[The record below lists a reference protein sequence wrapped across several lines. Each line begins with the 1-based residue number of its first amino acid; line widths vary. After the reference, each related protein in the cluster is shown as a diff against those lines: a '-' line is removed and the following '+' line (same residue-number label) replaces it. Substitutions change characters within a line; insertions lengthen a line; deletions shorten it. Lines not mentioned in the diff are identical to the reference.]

1 MHSRGTL
8 RLPIVLLLLALAGM
22 LPAQA
27 DVAAV
32 YDAILR
38 GDYQTGNDELARLL
52 ESESPAAPVLR
63 VKGWLDSVR
72 EVASSREQL
81 REQTFAWN
89 IEHAQTA
96 LTGQKTY
103 LALSFAAQA
112 HAYAPD
118 EQEYAA
124 QPWVRELKTQ
134 ALAAARDLEQDQHW
148 PEAHAHYVLLQRIY
162 PDDEQLTDLRE
173 RAARHARLE
182 LVYEDAETVKRRM
195 KGVTVELLK
204 KVLRQVNK
212 AYYQEPDFKRMAEG
226 ALHNLVALCE
236 TTKLY
241 NVDVFDG
248 VANPGAR
255 KYFLGKLE
263 QERQALRAKQQL
275 SYRDLEKL
283 FNEVDKHNRQSVSLP
298 QQLLIMEFLEGALV
312 ELSELDEF
320 TAVVW
325 PADAS
330 EFHKAMT
337 GNYLGVGIQLG
348 LHEFTGRLKVV
359 TPLDDSP
366 ALDAG
371 IQPDDLIIEVDGEST
386 KGWTSDKAIREITGE
401 AGSEVVLTLFR
412 PSTGQR
418 IPFTLVRR
426 QINLRTVRGVERVA
440 GNQGAAGWNYMLDD
454 QQGVAYIRLT
464 GFNPDSHNELA
475 GALRAAERQGMKAL
489 ILDLRYNPGGL
500 LDVAI
505 QTVSTFVAEGD
516 VVSTRGRQE
525 RTHRLPVHG
534 DALYEDLP
542 LVVLVNEG
550 SASASEILAGALRD
564 HNRAMVLGERTYG
577 KGSVQRVLGLARDSD
592 ARLKLTTALYYL
604 PSGRTPH
611 KKELHAKD
619 WGIVPD
625 WEVALTPKERRKIL
639 ERERSAFI
647 IKTAA
652 DDQATEQAD
661 EQTRQ
666 QELETL
672 KDDEEED
679 EDDFHLLTDEDVKL
693 LQSDPYEAPDVDP
706 QLETALLH
714 LRVKLA
720 GDLPWPRQLAANTG
734 KVAQP

>member
-1 MHSRGTL
+1 L
-8 RLPIVLLLLALAGM
+8 ALVLLLFAVAGT

-27 DVAAV
+27 DVEAV

-52 ESESPAAPVLR
+52 ESESPTAPVLR

-96 LTGQKTY
+96 LTEEKTY
-103 LALSFAAQA
+103 LALGFAAQA
-112 HAYAPD
+112 HAYAAD
-118 EQEYAA
+118 EPQYAA
-124 QPWVRELKTQ
+124 EPWVRELKTQ

-148 PEAHAHYVLLQRIY
+148 AEAHAHYLLLKRIY

-195 KGVTVELLK
+195 KGVTSKLLH
-204 KVLRQVNK
+204 KVLEQIDK
-212 AYYQEPDFKRMAEG
+212 GYYEKPDFKRMAEG

-236 TTKLY
+236 TTELY
-241 NVDVFDG
+241 DVDVFDG
-248 VANPGAR
+248 VANSAAR

-275 SYRDLEKL
+275 SYEDLERL
-283 FNEVDKHNRQSVSLP
+283 LNELDKHNKQSISLP
-298 QQLLIMEFLEGALV
+298 RQLLIIEFLEGALS
-312 ELSELDEF
+312 ELSELDDF

-330 EFHKAMT
+330 EFDKAMT
-337 GNYLGVGIQLG
+337 GAFTGVGIQLG
-348 LHEFTGRLKVV
+348 LDEFSGRLKVV
-359 TPLDDSP
+359 TPLEDSP
-366 ALDAG
+366 ALEAG

-386 KGWTSDKAIREITGE
+386 KGWTSDKAVREITGE
-401 AGSEVVLTLFR
+401 PGTKVILTMLR
-412 PSTGQR
+412 PSTRQR
-418 IPFTLVRR
+418 IPFPLIRR
-426 QINLRTVRGVERVA
+426 RINLRTVQGVERVA
-440 GNQGAAGWNYMLDD
+440 GNQGPAGWNYMLDD
-454 QQGVAYIRLT
+454 QQGIAYVKLT

-475 GALRAAERQGMKAL
+475 GALRAAEQQGMKAL

-505 QTVSTFVAEGD
+505 QTVSTFVGKGE
-516 VVSTRGRQE
+516 VVSTRGRHE
-525 RTHRLPVHG
+525 RTHALPVHG
-534 DALYEDLP
+534 KPLYEDLP
-542 LVVLVNEG
+542 LVVLVNEF

-577 KGSVQRVLGLARDSD
+577 KGSVQRVLRLGSD

-611 KKELHAKD
+611 KKKPDAKE
-619 WGIVPD
+619 WGIDPD
-625 WEVALTPKERRKIL
+625 WEIALTPKERRKIL
-639 ERERSAFI
+639 ERERSAFV
-647 IKTAA
+647 IKAA
-652 DDQATEQAD
+652 VEDQATEQSD
-661 EQTRQ
+661 EEALK
-666 QELETL
+666 QELEAL
-672 KDDEEED
+672 KADEEQDED
-679 EDDFHLLTDEDVKL
+679 EFHLLTDEDVKL

-720 GDLPWPRQLAANTG
+720 GNLPWPHRLAANTG
-734 KVAQP
+734 KVAKP

>member
-1 MHSRGTL
+1 MHLRHTL
-8 RLPIVLLLLALAGM
+8 CLPLVLLLLAFAGTF
-22 LPAQA
+22 PGQA

-52 ESESPAAPVLR
+52 EGGSPGAPVLR
-63 VKGWLDSVR
+63 VKGWLDTVR

-89 IEHAQTA
+89 IEHARTA
-96 LTGQKTY
+96 LSEEKTY

-112 HAYAPD
+112 QAYAPD

-124 QPWVRELKTQ
+124 QPWVCELKTQ
-134 ALAAARDLEQDQHW
+134 ALAAARNLEQEQHW
-148 PEAHAHYVLLQRIY
+148 PEAHAYYVLLKRIY
-162 PDDEQLTDLRE
+162 PDDEQLADLRE
-173 RAARHARLE
+173 RAARHARLG
-182 LVYEDAETVKRRM
+182 LVYEDAETIKRRM
-195 KGVTVELLK
+195 EGVTVELLR

-212 AYYQEPDFKRMAEG
+212 AYYEEPDFKRMAEG

-241 NVDVFDG
+241 DIDVFDG

-255 KYFLGKLE
+255 KYFLEKLE
-263 QERQALRAKQQL
+263 QERQALGAEQQL

-283 FNEVDKHNRQSVSLP
+283 FYEVDKHNRQSVSLP
-298 QQLLIMEFLEGALV
+298 RELLIMEFLEGALA

-325 PADAS
+325 PADAK
-330 EFHKAMT
+330 EFDKAMT
-337 GNYLGVGIQLG
+337 GGYVGVGIQLG

-366 ALDAG
+366 ALEAG
-371 IQPDDLIIEVDGEST
+371 IEPDDLIIEVDGEST
-386 KGWTSDKAIREITGE
+386 KGWTSDKAVRKITGE

-418 IPFTLVRR
+418 IPFTLTRR
-426 QINLRTVRGVERVA
+426 QINLRTVQGVERVA
-440 GNQGAAGWNYMLDD
+440 GNHGAAGWNYMLDD
-454 QQGVAYIRLT
+454 QLGVAYIMLT
-464 GFNPDSHNELA
+464 GFNPDSDHELA
-475 GALRAAERQGMKAL
+475 SALRAAERQGMKAL
-489 ILDLRYNPGGL
+489 VLDLRYNPGGL

-505 QTVSTFVAEGD
+505 RTVSTFVGEGD

-525 RTHRLPVHG
+525 RTNRLRVDG

-564 HNRAMVLGERTYG
+564 HHRAMVLGERTYG
-577 KGSVQRVLGLARDSD
+577 KGSVQRVLGLASDSD
-592 ARLKLTTALYYL
+592 ARLKITTALYYL
-604 PSGRTPH
+604 PSGHTPH
-611 KKELHAKD
+611 RKELHAKD
-619 WGIVPD
+619 WGIDPD

-639 ERERSAFI
+639 ERQRSAFI

-652 DDQATEQAD
+652 DDQAAEQAD
-661 EQTRQ
+661 EQARQ

-679 EDDFHLLTDEDVKL
+679 EDDFHLLSDEDVKL
-693 LQSDPYEAPDVDP
+693 LQADPYEAPDVDP
-706 QLETALLH
+706 QLETALLY

-720 GDLPWPRQLAANTG
+720 GNLPWPPRLAAKTG
-734 KVAQP
+734 KVDQP